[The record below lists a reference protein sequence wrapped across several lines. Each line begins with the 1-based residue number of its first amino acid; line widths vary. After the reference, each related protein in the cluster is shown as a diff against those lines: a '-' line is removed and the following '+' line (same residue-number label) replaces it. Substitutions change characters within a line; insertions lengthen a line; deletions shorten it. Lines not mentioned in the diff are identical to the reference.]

1 MWLTSPV
8 ELAILT
14 ETLEGCPRLSE
25 IAPADSRHYLES
37 MQSMSKN
44 KPQGEEN
51 IAKRSELCRRLLE
64 IALLPRSKGTAKCF
78 LRMFLVNK
86 RLMKNRQLF

>member
-25 IAPADSRHYLES
+25 IAPADSRHYL
-37 MQSMSKN
+37 QSMTKN
-44 KPQGEEN
+44 KPEADKN